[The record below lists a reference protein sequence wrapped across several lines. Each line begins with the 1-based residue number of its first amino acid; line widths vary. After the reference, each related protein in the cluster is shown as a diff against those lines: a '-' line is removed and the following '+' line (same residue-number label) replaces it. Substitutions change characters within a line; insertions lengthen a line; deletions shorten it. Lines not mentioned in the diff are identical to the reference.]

1 MISIT
6 YGLHPQNMT
15 SKLWQVCAKH
25 YATVYIVIAESLKQT
40 KSSISLEEM
49 CIFILVLHSK
59 VLYCLKAIY
68 RYYYTFYIRPKN
80 NLPNTI

>member
-1 MISIT
+1 
-6 YGLHPQNMT
+6 MT

-25 YATVYIVIAESLKQT
+25 YATVYIVIAKSLKQT
-40 KSSISLEEM
+40 KSSISLKEM
-49 CIFILVLHSK
+49 CILFWFYTDK
-59 VLYCLKAIY
+59 ALYCLKAIY